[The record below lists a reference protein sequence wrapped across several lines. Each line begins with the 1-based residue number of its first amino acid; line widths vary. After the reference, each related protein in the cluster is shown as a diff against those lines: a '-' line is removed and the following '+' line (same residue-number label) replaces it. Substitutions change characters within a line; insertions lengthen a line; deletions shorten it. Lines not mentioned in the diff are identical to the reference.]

1 MTSCVPCVLWS
12 VPQVNM
18 PRAKGIGMKKAKKT
32 KVPAREEA
40 MAAARGDGSVEEEA
54 EEGEEPTPAQPAEPA
69 PAPSP
74 GRRKREQA
82 EAELDKLRGEYEAA
96 QEFDDGAAKQ
106 LKVAERIY
114 EAKMRR
120 IDKSQAGKRHG
131 SPFGELERIYKAEV
145 ELLRARL
152 ARSEAEGTAC
162 NAEANWLAQQCRVLR
177 LENAKLVRSVRK
189 LGRARAK
196 VR

>member
-54 EEGEEPTPAQPAEPA
+54 EEGEEPTPDLPAAPA

-82 EAELDKLRGEYEAA
+82 EEELIELKAEWEVRQEVEGES
-96 QEFDDGAAKQ
+96 AKA
-106 LKVAERIY
+106 LTLAERIY
-114 EAKMRR
+114 DAKMRR
-120 IDKSQAGKRHG
+120 LDKSQAGKRHG
-131 SPFGELERIYKAEV
+131 DPTRELERVYRAEL

-152 ARSEAEGTAC
+152 AHEEAEATSH
-162 NAEANWLAQQCRVLR
+162 NAEANVLAQQCRVLR
-177 LENAKLVRSVRK
+177 LENAKLQRTVRT
-189 LGRARAK
+189 LGGARAR